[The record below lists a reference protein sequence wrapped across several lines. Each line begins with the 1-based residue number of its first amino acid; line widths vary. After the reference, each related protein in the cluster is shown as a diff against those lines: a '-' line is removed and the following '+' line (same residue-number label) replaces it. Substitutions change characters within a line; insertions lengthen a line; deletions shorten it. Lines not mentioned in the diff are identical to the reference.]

1 VRSVAALPSLAIAG
15 GSMTTPPDH
24 ARLADAPAVGAR
36 RVELAVLAVLLVY
49 LVGAQVGLTA
59 WGAEIGV
66 DGGYY
71 TDVAMHLR
79 DGDGL
84 VSDVSLYH
92 AGFPRFPYPS
102 PIYPLWPWLYGMAGR
117 VWPIL
122 SVAHWLPF
130 SLWVLSLLGAF
141 LFGRAL
147 LPGWLLG
154 VRGLHAG
161 HLAVLMLGTQREYSR
176 FATRPYTE
184 ALAFCLLMW
193 TLWRASRLPP
203 KLRSGIEL
211 GLWLSLLC
219 QTRSQMF
226 IVPVALA
233 LAVGVAALCGPAGRR
248 WLLPGGVAL
257 SMVMATLATWWWS
270 IRDTVIDASPLTLLR
285 FDQARA
291 TDVLSPLDII
301 KNTSGPWEFIVDRLH
316 GVLLA
321 WSFVDWDNSYARGF
335 FSWHWALPVAVL
347 VALLSLPRLR
357 RLDWRAALASPRALP
372 WLFVVFV
379 ALGGLASV
387 HLPHKDGFDDWYF
400 RRRHAV
406 ICVMAF
412 FPSMV
417 FLLRQPRTL
426 GRLAAITIVVSA
438 IGLSVESLYWR
449 FDYALQDKE
458 PDPDVELAQWL
469 GEHRGDDGQLIVA
482 LNAFKPPELAWRTTG
497 VGYHW
502 FYERTALVDLCK
514 MFDELGAERLV
525 FNPRATRD
533 WVFLDDRKAFRR
545 VFRPLSDRPTGY
557 AVYARRAPSAPCGAV
572 AGDGGAAGAADGGVE
587 EVQ

>member
-1 VRSVAALPSLAIAG
+1 
-15 GSMTTPPDH
+15 M
-24 ARLADAPAVGAR
+24 
-36 RVELAVLAVLLVY
+36 LAVLLVC

-71 TDVAMHLR
+71 TDVAMHVR

-117 VWPIL
+117 LWPIL

-130 SLWVLSLLGAF
+130 VLWVLSLLGAF
-141 LFGRAL
+141 LFGRSL
-147 LPGWLLG
+147 LPGRLLG
-154 VRGLHAG
+154 LRGVHAG

-176 FATRPYTE
+176 FSTRPYTE
-184 ALAFCLLMW
+184 ALAFCLLTW
-193 TLWRASRLPP
+193 TLWRAGRLPP
-203 KLRSGIEL
+203 RLRSGVEL

-219 QTRSQMF
+219 LTRSQMF

-233 LAVGVAALCGPAGRR
+233 LSLGVAALSGPEGRR

-257 SMVMATLATWWWS
+257 SIVAGALAIWWAS
-270 IRDTVIDASPLTLLR
+270 IRDTVVDASPLTLLR

-301 KNTSGPWEFIVDRLH
+301 KDTSGPWEFIVDRLG

-321 WSFVDWDNSYARGF
+321 WSLTDWDHSYARGF
-335 FSWHWALPVAVL
+335 FSWHWALPAAAI
-347 VALLSLPRLR
+347 VALWSLPRLR
-357 RLDWRAALASPRALP
+357 AVDWRAALRSPRALP
-372 WLFVVFV
+372 WSFVILV

-406 ICVMAF
+406 ICFLAF
-412 FPSMV
+412 FLCLLY
-417 FLLRQPRTL
+417 LLRQPRTP
-426 GRLAAITIVVSA
+426 GRLAGVAIVVSA
-438 IGLSVESLYWR
+438 IGFSVESLYWR
-449 FDYALQDKE
+449 FDHALQDPG

-469 GEHRGDDGQLIVA
+469 GEHRGDDGQLVVA

-502 FYERTALVDLCK
+502 FYERTALVDLCR
-514 MFDELGAERLV
+514 MFDVLGAELLV
-525 FNPRATRD
+525 FNPRATRG

-545 VFRPLSDRPTGY
+545 AFRPSTDRPAGY
-557 AVYARRAPSAPCGAV
+557 AVYTRRAPSVPCDTSPDPA
-572 AGDGGAAGAADGGVE
+572 AGDGAGGVDE
-587 EVQ
+587 GQ